1 MSATE
6 RARTHPNRYWP
17 AVLFALMFGHSSF
30 AADVGDLAPSFDLLT
45 IDGAPLR
52 LSDYRGKKAVYL
64 VFWNTWCSYCI
75 KKTPRY
81 KKLKEEFGDR
91 IEVIAVNTTWSDSQA
106 EIKRFQQQHETN
118 YLLVYDA
125 GEVVTERYGVR
136 AVPTEFIIDISG
148 IIRYRDAVP
157 KYVMAHL
164 PDWFQPFSEEMRPA
178 PSLSCVNPDLS

>member
-1 MSATE
+1 
-6 RARTHPNRYWP
+6 
-17 AVLFALMFGHSSF
+17 MFGHSSF